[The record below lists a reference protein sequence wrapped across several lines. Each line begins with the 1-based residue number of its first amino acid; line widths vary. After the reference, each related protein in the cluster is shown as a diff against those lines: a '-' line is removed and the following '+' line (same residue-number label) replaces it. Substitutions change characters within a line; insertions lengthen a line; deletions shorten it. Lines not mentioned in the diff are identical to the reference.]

1 MPLVDHRVIERIRSA
16 GAAPAQTPAPTRTRA
31 EDPDAELFRRARF
44 LLPDD
49 RLLLELA
56 FKNHLSIRQIARLH
70 NKPAGTISRK
80 IMRLCKR
87 LRDPAVVVLIDP
99 AFVIPLRDEYR
110 TLGVEHLLKGL
121 SARQL
126 ADRHQMPVAEVRRIV
141 SYIDGWCKGVIS
153 SAHLR

>member
-1 MPLVDHRVIERIRSA
+1 MPLVDHRVIERISSADRTPDRS
-16 GAAPAQTPAPTRTRA
+16 TRA
-31 EDPDAELFRRARF
+31 VDQSHDAELFRRARF

-56 FKNHLSIRQIARLH
+56 FKNHLSIRQIARLR

-99 AFVIPLRDEYR
+99 LFAIPLRDEYR
-110 TLGVEHLLKGL
+110 TLGIEHLLQGL
-121 SARQL
+121 PARQL
-126 ADRHQMPVAEVRRIV
+126 ADRHQMPIAEVQRIL
-141 SYIDGWCKGVIS
+141 SYIHGWCKGVLARQI
-153 SAHLR
+153 